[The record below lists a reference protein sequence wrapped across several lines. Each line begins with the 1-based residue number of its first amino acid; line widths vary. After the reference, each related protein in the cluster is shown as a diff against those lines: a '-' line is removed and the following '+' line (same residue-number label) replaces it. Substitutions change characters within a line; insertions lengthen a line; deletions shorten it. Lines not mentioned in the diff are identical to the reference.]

1 MTEILK
7 PLRVK
12 IDSLDEQ
19 IIKLLVEREK
29 IVHQVAAIKEEHGIA
44 VVLPDRIEQ
53 VIDQAGQKAKEIGG
67 TENYMRLIYKR
78 IIELSCDLE
87 NDLIDKDPSSKT
99 SHNV

>member
-12 IDSLDEQ
+12 IDSLDDQ
-19 IIKLLVEREK
+19 IVKLLVEREK
-29 IVHQVAAIKEEHGIA
+29 VVHQVAAIKEEHDIP
-44 VVLPDRIEQ
+44 VVLPERIEE
-53 VIDQAGQKAKEIGG
+53 VINQAGEKAKSLGG

-87 NDLIDKDPSSKT
+87 NNLIDKE
-99 SHNV
+99 

>member
-1 MTEILK
+1 MEQILK
-7 PLRVK
+7 PLRIK

-29 IVHQVAAIKEEHGIA
+29 IVHQVADVKEEHDIP
-44 VVLPDRIEQ
+44 VVLPTRIEQ
-53 VIDQAGQKAKEIGG
+53 VIDQAGQKAKSLGG

-87 NDLIDKDPSSKT
+87 NELMDKDSSSKNK
-99 SHNV
+99 HNV